1 MNRELPICMTNTM
14 ADYLHK
20 HETGEMHNSSV
31 ISFDLQ
37 QAMPVPKLT
46 VSTTLYKR
54 SRWV

>member
-1 MNRELPICMTNTM
+1 MTNTM